1 MDADVGKM
9 GVGKRSK
16 CPAAELPVIG
26 ASPTENPTTGGSAAG
41 GPTTIALVGNP
52 NAGKTSLFNRLTGLR
67 AQTANFPGTTIEH
80 RRGTLC
86 PSERPENC
94 AGFSALS
101 LLDLPGMYSLEATT
115 LDEKAALATLQGEQ
129 PKTPKPDAIV
139 VVVDATNLERNL
151 PFALETIGLGRPT
164 LVALN
169 MSDLADR
176 LGLKLDLKTLSGRL
190 GCPVV
195 RVSARTGA
203 GMEEL
208 TQAIRALAEQRSLPQ
223 MDDAACACTSCNG
236 CGYASRFD
244 WAASV
249 RADSLTG
256 DIDAP
261 SRLTDALDR
270 VLTHRLGGLVG
281 FALVMFLMF
290 MAIFSVATVPM
301 DLIDSLFGWAGE
313 AVGRWLPDGD
323 LKSLIVDGVIGGVGG
338 MLVFLPQI
346 CLLFFLLAL
355 LEGSGYL
362 ARSALVMDRLMQ
374 RVGLPGQAFVPM
386 LSAHACAIPAIMAS
400 RVIED
405 RRDRLATILV
415 APLLSCSARVPV
427 YVMVVAMLFP
437 KNAVAAAAVFAGAYA
452 LGIVAALVMAW
463 VFKKTILPGE
473 SRPLVIE
480 LPNYRLPSLRDALLQ
495 TVDRAWQFIRSAG
508 TTILVI
514 SVLLWGMATYPKT
527 ASENLPADI
536 QTQMAS
542 LEAVGKTDEAA
553 SLLAREQLERSLIG
567 RVGKSAQPIF
577 APLGFDWKMT
587 VGIGTSFAARE
598 VMVSTL
604 SILHGLGEEG
614 DEGSLLEILS
624 ASKQPDGSPV
634 FTTATCLSLLVFY
647 VLAMQCLPTQVVT
660 RRETGGWKWPA
671 FQLVYMSLLA
681 YGAAWLT
688 YQAALLFA

>member
-1 MDADVGKM
+1 MDASVSS
-9 GVGKRSK
+9 V
-16 CPAAELPVIG
+16 
-26 ASPTENPTTGGSAAG
+26 AG
-41 GPTTIALVGNP
+41 DDSSNVSEQVTVALVGNP

-80 RRGTLC
+80 RRGTL
-86 PSERPENC
+86 PGNADKGTGP
-94 AGFSALS
+94 LT

-115 LDEKAALATLQGEQ
+115 VDEKAALATLQGTQ
-129 PKTPKPDAIV
+129 SKTPKPDAIV
-139 VVVDATNLERNL
+139 IVMDATNLERNL
-151 PFALETIGLGRPT
+151 PFALETIALGRPT

-169 MSDLADR
+169 MSDLAKR

-190 GCPVV
+190 GCPVI
-195 RVSARTGA
+195 RVSARTRA
-203 GMEEL
+203 GIDDL
-208 TQAIRALAEQRSLPQ
+208 TKAIHALAEKRPLPI
-223 MDDAACACTSCNG
+223 MDDAACACTSCSG

-256 DIDAP
+256 DLDAP
-261 SRLTDALDR
+261 SRLTDAIDK
-270 VLTHRLGGLVG
+270 VLTHRIGGLVG
-281 FALVMFLMF
+281 FALVMFFMF
-290 MAIFSVATVPM
+290 MAIFSIATVPM
-301 DLIDSLFGWAGE
+301 DLIDGLFGWAGE
-313 AVGRWLPDGD
+313 TVGQWLPDGD
-323 LKSLIVDGVIGGVGG
+323 LKSLLVDGVIGGVGG

-355 LEGSGYL
+355 LEDSGYL

-437 KNAVAAAAVFAGAYA
+437 NNAIAAAAVFAGAYA

-473 SRPLVIE
+473 SRSLVLE
-480 LPNYRLPSLRDALLQ
+480 LPNYRLPSIRDALLQ
-495 TVDRAWQFIRSAG
+495 TIDRAWQFIRSAG
-508 TTILVI
+508 TTILLI
-514 SVLLWGMATYPKT
+514 SIVLWIMATYPKT
-527 ASENLPADI
+527 SLEELPAEI
-536 QTQMAS
+536 QTQIVS
-542 LEAVGKTDEAA
+542 LEGAGEADEAA
-553 SLLAREQLERSLIG
+553 TLLASAQLERSYVG
-567 RVGKSAQPIF
+567 RVGKFTQPIF

-598 VMVSTL
+598 VIVSTL

-614 DEGSLLEILS
+614 DEGTLLEVLS
-624 ASKQPDGSPV
+624 SSKHPDGSPV
-634 FTTATCLSLLVFY
+634 FTTPTCLSLLVFF

-660 RRETGGWKWPA
+660 RRETGGWKWPI
-671 FQLVYMSLLA
+671 FQLVYMSVLA
-681 YGAAWLT
+681 YGSAWVT
-688 YQAALLFA
+688 YQTALAFV